1 MEEVWR
7 LTSSHPEMIRGDSNM
22 KSIGSEE
29 NKNDGG
35 LTDNEYDDDDEEE
48 EEDQT
53 ENIISADDVEMKA
66 DGTLNLLEG
75 GIGMGPEKVNEGQR
89 DTVLLFIKLFQVD
102 KRERAPHLTIVSQI
116 LVKKDLTISEAR
128 FVI

>member
-7 LTSSHPEMIRGDSNM
+7 LASSHPEIRDSNM
-22 KSIGSEE
+22 KSIGFEE
-29 NKNDGG
+29 NKNDG
-35 LTDNEYDDDDEEE
+35 LTDNEYDDDE

-53 ENIISADDVEMKA
+53 ENIISADDVEMKI

-75 GIGMGPEKVNEGQR
+75 GLGMGTERVNESPR
-89 DTVLLFIKLFQVD
+89 DKVLLFIKLFQVD
-102 KRERAPHLTIVSQI
+102 KRDRVPHLSIVSQT
-116 LVKKDLTISEAR
+116 LVQKDLTVSEAR

>member
-7 LTSSHPEMIRGDSNM
+7 LASSHPEIRDSNM
-22 KSIGSEE
+22 KSIGFEE
-29 NKNDGG
+29 NKNEG
-35 LTDNEYDDDDEEE
+35 LTDNEYDDDEE

-53 ENIISADDVEMKA
+53 ENIISADDVEMKI

-75 GIGMGPEKVNEGQR
+75 GLGMGTERVNESPR
-89 DTVLLFIKLFQVD
+89 DKVLLFIKLFQVE
-102 KRERAPHLTIVSQI
+102 KRDRVPHLSIVSQT
-116 LVKKDLTISEAR
+116 LVQKDLTVSEAR

>member
-7 LTSSHPEMIRGDSNM
+7 LASSHPEIRDSNM
-22 KSIGSEE
+22 KSIGFEE
-29 NKNDGG
+29 NKNDG
-35 LTDNEYDDDDEEE
+35 LTDNEYDDDEE

-53 ENIISADDVEMKA
+53 ENIISADDVEMKI

-75 GIGMGPEKVNEGQR
+75 GLGMGPERLNESPR
-89 DTVLLFIKLFQVD
+89 DKVLLFIKLFQIDPRDRV
-102 KRERAPHLTIVSQI
+102 PHFSIVSQT
-116 LVKKDLTISEAR
+116 LVQKDLTISEAR

>member
-7 LTSSHPEMIRGDSNM
+7 LASSHPEIRDSNM

-29 NKNDGG
+29 SKNDA
-35 LTDNEYDDDDEEE
+35 LTDNEYDDDEEE

-53 ENIISADDVEMKA
+53 ENIISADDVEMRI

-89 DTVLLFIKLFQVD
+89 DKVLLFIKLFQVD
-102 KRERAPHLTIVSQI
+102 QREGNPHLSIVS
-116 LVKKDLTISEAR
+116 
-128 FVI
+128 